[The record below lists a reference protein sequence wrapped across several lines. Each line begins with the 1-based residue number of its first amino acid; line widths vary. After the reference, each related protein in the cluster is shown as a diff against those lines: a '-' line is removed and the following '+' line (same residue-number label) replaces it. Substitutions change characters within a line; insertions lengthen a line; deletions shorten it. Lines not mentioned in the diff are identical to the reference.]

1 VLGAWL
7 LLSVCGTCAAAEQA
21 TGLTCEKIVAVAQ
34 TAVRYRDQG
43 YSLEQVLKGLKEVET
58 EGKLSAGEIATLRK
72 TVTAAYLSQA
82 TPEEIAVECLRVLGG
97 KKP

>member
-1 VLGAWL
+1 MAAIVGLRHMRRGRAGNRVDVREDRRGRADRGALPRSGL
-7 LLSVCGTCAAAEQA
+7 LAGTGAE
-21 TGLTCEKIVAVAQ
+21 GV
-34 TAVRYRDQG
+34 
-43 YSLEQVLKGLKEVET
+43 EVEA